1 MSQPSHVS
9 VTSGVG
15 QVTDA
20 KKIMWTKG
28 ARPRLRQIHTRM
40 SGAYFHRGI
49 TRLRAEE
56 FLLGAKEDGSF
67 LVRDSE
73 TLAGAFVLCLL
84 YQSRVHQYR
93 VLPGADGK
101 LSVQAEGGNVEPKY
115 NNLNEL
121 IADYIKKGDKNG
133 LIYAM
138 KVPVSPERGEDPDTD
153 EDDFEDIGLMQQQ
166 QHQVK
171 LPSYVNISLAGD
183 SSSVTVNG
191 PTQRLQME
199 LLKNFSRLNLTDCD
213 TEFTDVLKKYIDK
226 GLDTDV
232 TASQSGET
240 TLPEYQS
247 IIEGAARGLKRELE
261 SFMKK
266 MAIFDELLDIPN
278 VCPGMQ
284 QMSDKHKEHGSGIP
298 AMLELMSNC
307 TSDVMTLESKVQDT
321 VRYYAVSHYDYV
333 EPETEDKG
341 VPDDLTPFL
350 SPMGKPVI
358 PRIEFEVK
366 TPTYKQTDKITSK
379 MTLTIDIPAGK
390 MFAVKPSKEI
400 LDSNSLITHDRIV
413 QLIKSSSDNCRLDLI
428 YDTKKK
434 MTFIFNSA
442 LVRENFCHRILQM
455 KNMHSKDV
463 EVDQISIF
471 IGTWNMGDS
480 QPLSG
485 IAPWLRCKGCSKVK
499 DPQVLSVI
507 PHDLY
512 VIGTQESAQ
521 TDKDWVN
528 FLKKNIKSN
537 FLLEVEVVEVC
548 TLWGIRLVILLK
560 KELMHNINRV
570 QRSTVRTGIANALG
584 NKGGV
589 GISFYFRGTSFCFVN
604 THLTSGDERN
614 ARRNQNF
621 KDIIKGLS
629 LGQKHLGLTDITNQ
643 FHHLFWLGDLNYR
656 VEEDIQVLLRK
667 LDDNDIK
674 SLLAKDQLRRS
685 QKEHKG
691 FNGFQEAEI
700 FFKPTYRLP
709 RSERKWI
716 YDWKKVKKTGV
727 RINTPSWCDRVL
739 WRSYPG
745 TYIQNLAYGCADSVL
760 GSDHRPVFALFNTGI
775 ASDFVMNRDSLAEES
790 PTKIVF
796 QQIEAELITYCRQTF
811 QLEFQST
818 CLPEVVTSKPNS
830 RFKDCAQG
838 FTCPFWGKQEIPT
851 MKPLFGDEDFLK
863 EQHILISVRSKCGDN
878 ESYGECVVEMKG
890 KFDLMPQVFEFE
902 LLHQGEVTGTLRGQL
917 QVLTGPLAVGR
928 KNSKKSYELIAL
940 DTEYHDPEL
949 WHPESPKS
957 ERRER
962 LSVQL
967 PNLDTD
973 LPVYEVIDMNPAAG
987 GRQHKGTKSPADRPP
1002 ALLPR
1007 PVQEETQNSRS
1018 KTQPYMGQASLQ
1030 TRQVL
1035 PASSTLLG
1043 SEVTSHTRPPDIP
1056 PPPLPKKSGVMTY
1069 PDHAMRYDSLKRP
1082 SSVTDWLL
1090 GLSLPEYIER
1100 FIKNGFDT
1108 LHYVTNISSDDL
1120 NEIGID
1126 NPVHQSRIINSLRD
1140 MK

>member
-1 MSQPSHVS
+1 
-9 VTSGVG
+9 
-15 QVTDA
+15 
-20 KKIMWTKG
+20 
-28 ARPRLRQIHTRM
+28 M

-56 FLLGAKEDGSF
+56 LLLGAKEDGSF

-93 VLPGADGK
+93 VLPGSDGK

-121 IADYIKKGDKNG
+121 IADYIKKAEKNG
-133 LIYAM
+133 LIFAM
-138 KVPVSPERGEDPDTD
+138 KVPVSPERGDDPDTD
-153 EDDFEDIGLMQQQ
+153 EDDFEDIGEMQQVQ
-166 QHQVK
+166 QHHHQHQVK

-183 SSSVTVNG
+183 SSCVNVNG
-191 PTQRLQME
+191 PTHRLQME
-199 LLKNFSRLNLTDCD
+199 LLKNFSKLNLTECD
-213 TEFTDVLKKYIDK
+213 TEFKDLLKAYIDK

-232 TASQSGET
+232 TASQAGET

-247 IIEGAARGLKRELE
+247 IIEAAGQGLKRELE

-266 MAIFDELLDIPN
+266 MALIDDLMDIPN
-278 VCPGMQ
+278 VCGGMQ
-284 QMSDKHKEHGSGIP
+284 QMSDRDKIHGSGIP
-298 AMLELMSNC
+298 AMLELMTNC
-307 TSDVMTLESKVQDT
+307 MSDVMTLESKVHDT
-321 VRYYAVSHYDYV
+321 VRNYAVSHYDYV
-333 EPETEDKG
+333 EIESEDKG

-350 SPMGKPVI
+350 SPLGKPVI

-366 TPTYKQTDKITSK
+366 TPTYRQTDKITTK

-390 MFAVKPSKEI
+390 MFAVKPSKDI
-400 LDSNSLITHDRIV
+400 LDSNSVITHDRIV
-413 QLIKSSSDNCRLDLI
+413 QLVKSSSDNCRLDLI

-434 MTFIFNSA
+434 MTYIFNSA
-442 LVRENFCHRILQM
+442 LVRENFCHQILQM
-455 KNMHSKDV
+455 KNVHSKDI

-499 DPQVLSVI
+499 DPQVLGMI

-521 TDKDWVN
+521 TEKDWVN
-528 FLKKNIKSN
+528 FLKKNIKN
-537 FLLEVEVVEVC
+537 HFMVEVEVVEVC

-560 KELMHNINRV
+560 KDLMHNINRV

-656 VEEDIQVLLRK
+656 VEEDVQVLLRK
-667 LDDNDIK
+667 LEENDLK

-700 FFKPTYRLP
+700 SFKPTYRLP
-709 RSERKWI
+709 RSERKWS

-830 RFKDCAQG
+830 RFKDCSQG

-902 LLHQGEVTGTLRGQL
+902 LLHQGEVTGNLRGQL

-949 WHPESPKS
+949 WHPESPKM

-962 LSVQL
+962 LSGQL
-967 PNLDTD
+967 PQLDTA
-973 LPVYEVIDMNPAAG
+973 LPVYEVIDNDPVTGA
-987 GRQHKGTKSPADRPP
+987 RLPKGSKSPGDRPP
-1002 ALLPR
+1002 ALLPHR
-1007 PVQEETQNSRS
+1007 MQEETQNSWS

-1043 SEVTSHTRPPDIP
+1043 SEVTSHTKPPDIP
-1056 PPPLPKKSGVMTY
+1056 PPPLRKKSTVLTY
-1069 PDHAMRYDSLKRP
+1069 PDHGMRYDSLKRP
-1082 SSVTDWLL
+1082 TSVTDWLL

-1108 LHYVTNISSDDL
+1108 MHFVTNLSCDDL
-1120 NEIGID
+1120 AEIGID
-1126 NPVHQSRIINSLRD
+1126 NPLHQKRIISSLRD